1 MKSKKTKVPAI
12 DKMILLLDYLSKHNV
27 ATFTEIHNALALP
40 KSTLSLM
47 LASLV
52 THRLVKFES
61 NKYHLGLKMYEYGS
75 AAIQNFN
82 VKSVAHNFLSALVNQ
97 LNLTCHL
104 GVLDG
109 DSPIYLDKI
118 ESNQLISIKSVVGKK
133 LSLHSSG
140 LGKVL
145 ISQLSDEALDS
156 LIPEENLEIFT
167 PMTIPTKTALKQELQ
182 EIRKVGYAFD
192 REEGDLGIF
201 CIAMPV
207 FDASHAIIAGVS
219 VTGVTFQMPET
230 RHEEI
235 IQQLREACQKISRK
249 LYE

>member
-1 MKSKKTKVPAI
+1 MNNAKTKVPAI
-12 DKMILLLDYLSKHNV
+12 DKMNLLLDYLSTRNV
-27 ATFTEIHNALALP
+27 ATFTEIHNALSLP
-40 KSTLSLM
+40 KSSLSLM
-47 LASLV
+47 LSSLV
-52 THRLVKFES
+52 THRLVKFEK

-82 VKSVAHNFLSALVNQ
+82 VKSVAHALLSDLVNQ

-118 ESNQLISIKSVVGKK
+118 ESNQLISIKSVLGEK

-140 LGKVL
+140 LGNAL
-145 ISQLSDEALDS
+145 ISQLSDEELDR
-156 LIPEENLEIFT
+156 LLPEENLEIFT
-167 PMTIPTKTALKQELQ
+167 PMTIPTKTALKKELQ
-182 EIRKVGYAFD
+182 EIRKTGCAFD

-207 FDASHAIIAGVS
+207 FDGHHDIIAGVS

-235 IQQLREACQKISRK
+235 IHQLREAFQKISRK

>member
-1 MKSKKTKVPAI
+1 MNNAKTKVPAI
-12 DKMILLLDYLSKHNV
+12 DKMILLLDYLSTRNV
-27 ATFTEIHNALALP
+27 ATFTEIHNALSLP
-40 KSTLSLM
+40 KSSLSLM

-52 THRLVKFES
+52 THRLVKFEK

-82 VKSVAHNFLSALVNQ
+82 VKSVAHTILSDLVNQ

-140 LGKVL
+140 LSKTL
-145 ISQLSDEALDS
+145 ISQLSDAELDR
-156 LIPEENLEIFT
+156 LLPEENLEIFT
-167 PMTIPTKTALKQELQ
+167 PMTIPTKTALKKELQ
-182 EIRKVGYAFD
+182 AIRKSGYAFD
-192 REEGDLGIF
+192 SEEGDLGIF
-201 CIAMPV
+201 CIAMPI
-207 FDASHAIIAGVS
+207 FDGNHDIIAGVS

-235 IQQLREACQKISRK
+235 IHQLREACQKISRK